1 MKTTLE
7 GINIRITEAEECISD
22 LKDRKVKITEIKK
35 KRRRTKKMRQSND
48 LWDNFRCTS
57 IHVTFQKEKK
67 GERPKNIFKGII
79 AVNFTNIEKET
90 LTNVPAFRKHR
101 GVPGRLNCRNR
112 LGHTVIKLTKV
123 KHKENY

>member
-1 MKTTLE
+1 
-7 GINIRITEAEECISD
+7 
-22 LKDRKVKITEIKK
+22 
-35 KRRRTKKMRQSND
+35 MRQSND

-90 LTNVPAFRKHR
+90 FTNVPAFRKHR
-101 GVPGRLNCRNR
+101 GVPGRFKLQEQVGTYSNQIDKSETQRK
-112 LGHTVIKLTKV
+112 LLKEIKK
-123 KHKENY
+123 K